1 METKAFFAKVIKKF
15 LLSIKEGGRLMEH
28 TQKKRNTMF
37 HKAVCAGL
45 RICTGNRD
53 PKLAQGTSHFY
64 VHSGGADPKAKPVK
78 L

>member
-1 METKAFFAKVIKKF
+1 
-15 LLSIKEGGRLMEH
+15 MEH

-53 PKLAQGTSHFY
+53 SKLAQGTSHFY
-64 VHSGGADPKAKPVK
+64 CQNDFGYSGSFVLPNK
-78 L
+78 LSNILFEFCEKCPW